1 MCDSSH
7 LSSNYIL
14 VSDINMTK
22 SKFPIVPRPGKSPVR
37 VRGQNQ
43 PGSGSEL
50 DSNTNKMKTK
60 DTNEITTKDPNP
72 NKDGPTSLNQ
82 DRDETQVSTAPTKT
96 DGIPDDSKRKKDAMD
111 LYTNKE
117 KLGGMQKKNKAN
129 YTTCY
134 IYIVILVLGALI
146 GVFSTRMYLG
156 NGETKRADVAEKRA
170 DVAEKRAG
178 FETKRADVAENTAGW
193 GFGHYLNAVNMADAA
208 ESNASTCLQWA
219 NNETKRADVAE
230 KRADVAEKR
239 AGVET
244 KRADVAENTAGWGF
258 GHYLNAQWANNETKR
273 AHDEKNKVALSKL
286 STELDQ
292 SESMEHVLKYVDGNL
307 SALLSMLNI
316 IKSAKVDGSQLVD
329 ALRQF
334 PVVSPAVLN
343 LAKESSVSIDTQK
356 LMWQASTK
364 KITLGGDINLLSTLQ
379 KVNNIALNV
388 LEVKTQLPIK
398 KCMKQC
404 ENAID
409 RLSQCLEQGTLP
421 EVPDTYKDN
430 KISLPEYNALD
441 VQGKV
446 KVIANGSLDEENV
459 PAVAREVVKGLQK
472 ADPKSTEIC
481 FYTWCIN
488 PMALIP
494 FLQSAQNN
502 NMVRLLPLV
511 AFGGVLWRRQIKK
524 TKEILDY
531 FDRNAMGENAL
542 TQKTHRVF
550 DSLENDKRGVDASAV
565 NYQDLSNEF
574 LTLIVH
580 STEIGHVKRGTKEIL
595 TRFGIR

>member
-193 GFGHYLNAVNMADAA
+193 GFGHYLNA
-208 ESNASTCLQWA
+208 QWA
-219 NNETKRADVAE
+219 NNETKRAD
-230 KRADVAEKR
+230 
-239 AGVET
+239 
-244 KRADVAENTAGWGF
+244 
-258 GHYLNAQWANNETKR
+258 
-273 AHDEKNKVALSKL
+273 DEKNKVALSKL